1 MSAKSEWKKALQET
15 NALGWIA
22 FLLLV
27 IAIGVGTIMFGGNPK
42 PVKSGAQATNGSA
55 AKYLK

>member
-1 MSAKSEWKKALQET
+1 MSAKSEWKKAMQET

-27 IAIGVGTIMFGGNPK
+27 IAIGVGTIMFGGNPA
-42 PVKSGAQATNGSA
+42 PVKSGAQATNGLA